1 MGINR
6 IVVLIEGEIIKVGR
20 GKKSMSKLI
29 SAILAVLIAVSGL
42 VTPMTSLAAA
52 PAETPSQISMSIGG
66 GAEEGKTAMS
76 FNWVTD
82 LSVDAS
88 EIVYSTSPNLDNAIT
103 KSASK
108 STPKEEDIIISR
120 NESGS
125 IYTDSFF

>member
-1 MGINR
+1 M
-6 IVVLIEGEIIKVGR
+6 L
-20 GKKSMSKLI
+20 
-29 SAILAVLIAVSGL
+29 AIFAVLLAVSGL
-42 VTPMTSLAAA
+42 VTPMTTLAAA

-88 EIVYSTSPNLDNAIT
+88 EIVYSTSPNLENAIT

-108 STPKEEDIIISR
+108 STPKEEDIITSR
-120 NESGS
+120 DESGS